1 MSGCQKFANKFHNV
15 NGSVFTEHGFVF
27 LFFFTPASALGFSPF
42 LLREG
47 CCVHSLPSG
56 GQGNRRALLA
66 PQAHGGTNAVI
77 GT

>member
-47 CCVHSLPSG
+47 CCCIHFHREG
-56 GQGNRRALLA
+56 RGTAGRCLLHRFTEA
-66 PQAHGGTNAVI
+66 SMQS
-77 GT
+77 